1 MGSAGFL
8 QGLMTFQKDLINE
21 ETVEMLQPYLRMED
35 YNMESAKKVNQ
46 SFPQPEGIGELLG
59 C

>member
-35 YNMESAKKVNQ
+35 YNMESAKKVN
-46 SFPQPEGIGELLG
+46 
-59 C
+59 